1 ASGIGSTYRVT
12 GGASRRTCGGEGSG
26 GCGGGTGRGAGGVGS
41 GTGGGGVGVG
51 VGAGGAGVSA
61 RASSQLGTCSTVRSS
76 GSFSGAS
83 GSALRAPVT
92 SPRSPSGPAC
102 SAWRCAASVA
112 RKSSASGPSRMLARR
127 RAIEHLLGE
136 VAVHARGVPGRVVL
150 QDRLSLHGRL
160 CIAHSL
166 ADLRVQHEVAEVL
179 AQDLDRF
186 LRVQQALVVHRREDP
201 LDRDLRVQILPDHR
215 QRVL

>member
-1 ASGIGSTYRVT
+1 MWIFC
-12 GGASRRTCGGEGSG
+12 GASLMC
-26 GCGGGTGRGAGGVGS
+26 
-41 GTGGGGVGVG
+41 
-51 VGAGGAGVSA
+51 
-61 RASSQLGTCSTVRSS
+61 RAWISVLTATKSTSRSS
-76 GSFSGAS
+76 GSFSAAS
-83 GSALRAPVT
+83 GCTAGGGWP
-92 SPRSPSGPAC
+92 

-136 VAVHARGVPGRVVL
+136 VAVHARSLPVRVVL

-160 CIAHSL
+160 CIPHSL

-186 LRVQQALVVHRREDP
+186 LRVQEPLVVH
-201 LDRDLRVQILPDHR
+201 
-215 QRVL
+215 